1 MPVPNAKP
9 NPTSVAHG
17 GGSREPAALGPT
29 SGPAGAGDGAPMSA
43 APARSG
49 YRVALLG
56 PAELARAADVRAAW
70 ERIARACGHLNAF
83 FHAPAWWDYLQPLPA
98 GERGAVAVVRAGDG
112 SIAGVVPV
120 RTAQHRLAVSV
131 RGRTLAARKIR
142 CVRVMGCEPALPED
156 EDLHVEL
163 MRALVREFTECD
175 CVLIE
180 AARADSYVSTFVQQ
194 SRRLRQHA
202 SVYVRYGMTPHY
214 VIDIPPTFDE
224 YLNKF
229 KSKVRYNLR
238 RQVKRLGECG
248 GGELELARIEWADEV
263 PRFLDEAGEV
273 EAHSWQ
279 YQALGSTVN
288 PSQEQC
294 DKLTRLADQGILRCY
309 VLRCGSK
316 PCAMVRGF
324 QYAGVYYYS
333 WCGFDQRLA
342 DLSPGTVLL
351 YLLIEDLCRHRP
363 PERLTFLWG
372 DDRYK
377 RLFATGRLQDA
388 TALVVSRRARLST
401 RMWVRAHASACHLLA
416 AVGLR
421 RDEGRA
427 MAQR

>member
-9 NPTSVAHG
+9 DATSVAHG
-17 GGSREPAALGPT
+17 GTSRELSALGPR
-29 SGPAGAGDGAPMSA
+29 SIPAGAADGAPMSA
-43 APARSG
+43 APARSA
-49 YRVALLG
+49 YRVAFLG
-56 PAELARAADVRAAW
+56 PAESAGAADVRAAW
-70 ERIARACGHLNAF
+70 ERIAGTCGHPNAF

-98 GERGAVAVVRAGDG
+98 GERGAVAVVRADDG
-112 SIAGVVPV
+112 SIVGVVPV
-120 RTAQHRLAVSV
+120 RTAQHTLAVSV
-131 RGRTLAARKIR
+131 RGRTLAAKKIR

-163 MRALVREFTECD
+163 MRALAREFPDCD

-194 SRRLRQHA
+194 SQCLRQHA

-248 GGELELARIEWADEV
+248 GGELELARVERADEV
-263 PRFLDEAGEV
+263 QRFLDEATEV

-279 YQALGSTVN
+279 YQALGGTVN

-294 DKLTRLADQGILRCY
+294 DKLTRLADQEILRCY
-309 VLRCGSK
+309 VLRCGDK

-324 QYAGVYYYS
+324 QYAGVYYS

-351 YLLIEDLCRHRP
+351 YLLIADLCRHRP

-377 RLFATGRLQDA
+377 RLFATGRQQDA

-401 RMWVRAHASACHLLA
+401 RLWVRAHASACHLLA
-416 AVGLR
+416 VVGLR
-421 RDEGRA
+421 RDESRA
-427 MAQR
+427 MAHR